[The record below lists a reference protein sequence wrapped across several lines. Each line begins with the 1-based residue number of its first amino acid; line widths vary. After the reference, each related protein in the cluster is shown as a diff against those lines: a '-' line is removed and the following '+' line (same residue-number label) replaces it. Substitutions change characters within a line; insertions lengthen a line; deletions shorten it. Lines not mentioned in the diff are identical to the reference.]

1 MLGGYAGTVLGAY
14 GVTAGLLALLVAVSW
29 RRAVRV
35 RQALARAEAR
45 RGGGVHGAT

>member
-1 MLGGYAGTVLGAY
+1 MTAGLDGYAGTVLGAY
-14 GVTAGLLALLVAVSW
+14 GVALALLALLVGVSW

-45 RGGGVHGAT
+45 RTQAHG